1 MVVIDLV
8 AREPNKQPAEHRDYV
23 VELGGGRLADELEAA
38 IPGMSEGEARTV
50 ELEING
56 DLRGEVDVTL
66 KEIKEK
72 TLPELDDELA
82 RGASEFETLTELRA
96 DIEGRLKEQLEA
108 ELDADFREKALD
120 ALVEASEVEGVEPLA
135 DRRAAALLT
144 SLVRSLESRGI
155 TIDAYLRTTGQTPES
170 LQTNART
177 EAERAVKRELV
188 LEAVAAERE
197 LTVSDEEIEELVR
210 TEATQ
215 AGEDPDE
222 VLVRLRES
230 GGFEQLR
237 GDLLMRNALD
247 EIAAGVK
254 RIPLELAH
262 AREKLWTPEKEKGGT
277 GMKIWT
283 PGSEEKR

>member
-1 MVVIDLV
+1 
-8 AREPNKQPAEHRDYV
+8 
-23 VELGGGRLADELEAA
+23 
-38 IPGMSEGEARTV
+38 
-50 ELEING
+50 
-56 DLRGEVDVTL
+56 
-66 KEIKEK
+66 
-72 TLPELDDELA
+72 
-82 RGASEFETLTELRA
+82 
-96 DIEGRLKEQLEA
+96 
-108 ELDADFREKALD
+108 
-120 ALVEASEVEGVEPLA
+120 
-135 DRRAAALLT
+135 
-144 SLVRSLESRGI
+144 VRSLESRGI